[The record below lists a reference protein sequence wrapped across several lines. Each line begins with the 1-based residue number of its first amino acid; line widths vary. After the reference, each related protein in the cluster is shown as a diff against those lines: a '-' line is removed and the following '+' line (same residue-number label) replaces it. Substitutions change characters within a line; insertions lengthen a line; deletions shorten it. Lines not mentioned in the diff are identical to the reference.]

1 MLIQVIHDN
10 AENILLKTLL
20 AHQGKSTTRNVYQ
33 CRFSNFGV
41 APIDADS
48 VILHIKDHLQDRAG
62 KLLYAADGDLFVQW
76 DGIGREVVR
85 ALDGLFMAYYEAQ
98 IGDVPP
104 DEVFQ
109 HYDFHAH
116 GEELRMECRKKLGVF
131 KTLLEVP
138 EFDENAPPPAPEPE
152 PEPEA
157 IAPVEVP
164 ARFNLSQR
172 ATLRTQMALRHM
184 RDMPDMLIVEDHPFS
199 RKLLA
204 AALGKTY
211 VCYQARTGAEAIA
224 LYAAYA
230 PSIVF
235 LDIELPDM
243 SGHALAQLFRR
254 EDPDAYV
261 VMVTANHYA
270 KDVETARA
278 NQVQGF
284 IAKPYN
290 KQKIYGFIEN
300 YLSRQPKGD

>member
-33 CRFSNFGV
+33 CRFSNLGIS
-41 APIDADS
+41 PIDADS

-62 KLLYAADGDLFVQW
+62 KLLYANDGDLFVQW

-85 ALDGLFMAYYEAQ
+85 ALDGLFMAYYEAH
-98 IGDVPP
+98 IGGAPP
-104 DEVFQ
+104 EDGFQ

-116 GEELRMECRKKLGVF
+116 GEELRMECRRKLGVF

-138 EFDENAPPPAPEPE
+138 EFDENAPPPTAPEPE
-152 PEPEA
+152 
-157 IAPVEVP
+157 IAAPPSVVTH

-172 ATLRTQMALRHM
+172 ATLRTQMALRNM
-184 RDMPDMLIVEDHPFS
+184 REMPEILIVEDQSFS

-211 VCYQARTGAEAIA
+211 VCYQAKNAAEAIA

-230 PSIVF
+230 PDMVF
-235 LDIELPDM
+235 LDIELPDL

-254 EDPDAYV
+254 ADAAAYV
-261 VMVTANHYA
+261 VMVTANHSA
-270 KDVETARA
+270 KDVAEARA
-278 NQVQGF
+278 NHVQGF

-290 KQKIYGFIEN
+290 KQKIFGFIDH
-300 YLSRQPKGD
+300 YFARSQKAD